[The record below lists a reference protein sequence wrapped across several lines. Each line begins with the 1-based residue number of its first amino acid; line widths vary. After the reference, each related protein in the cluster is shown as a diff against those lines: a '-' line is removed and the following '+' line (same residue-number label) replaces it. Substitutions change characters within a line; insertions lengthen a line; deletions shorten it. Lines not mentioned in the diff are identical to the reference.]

1 MPFKTFVAGPLP
13 SAEVNDYLMKQ
24 SVIVCTSGTRPA
36 SPVNGMTIYE
46 TDTGRYIT
54 WNGSAWSRVIGGTN
68 WRYAAYSTATLAI
81 PSGTWT
87 TVGGYSTAFTGMA
100 GTESGTTGIA
110 SYALGVVTATVECD
124 VDVTF
129 SVVWTGSTNRRGIRI
144 TMDGGNNTTPQ
155 ASTLGAATTNT
166 TMAQQYT
173 GPLAAGHTLEMQ
185 VYQDSG
191 ASLDITHRVLS
202 VRARR
207 T

>member
-1 MPFKTFVAGPLP
+1 MPFKTFTP
-13 SAEVNDYLMKQ
+13 SVLTAAEMNDYLMKQ
-24 SVIVCTSGTRPA
+24 AVITCTSGTRPA

-54 WNGSAWSRVIGGTN
+54 WNGSAWSRVIGGTS
-68 WRYAAYSTATLAI
+68 WRWAAYSTATLAI

-87 TVGGYSTAFTGMA
+87 TVSGYSTAFTGMA
-100 GTESGTTGIA
+100 GIESGTTGIA
-110 SYALGVVTATVECD
+110 SYGLGIITATVECD

-155 ASTLGAATTNT
+155 ASTLEPATTNT
-166 TMAQQYT
+166 TMAQHYS
-173 GPLAAGHTLEMQ
+173 GPLAAGHTLELQ

-191 ASLDITHRVLS
+191 ASLDLTHRVLS